1 MEESILMN
9 KRPVLAITMGDPA
22 GIGAEIVVKALGHK
36 SIYDI
41 CVPIVIGDLEPV
53 RDALSFTGSSLRFNI
68 IKESGEAKGRF
79 GEIDL
84 IDMGL
89 LEPQGWEYK
98 TVSEKTGKASYE
110 YIVKGI
116 NLALKE
122 EVHAVVTCPINKE
135 AIHKAGYHFAGH
147 TEIFAYHTGCSRYAM
162 MLVSDTLRVIH
173 CTTHVSLR
181 QACDLVT
188 KERVYDVI
196 RLADEAL
203 KLMGIK
209 KPRIGVAG
217 LNPHSSENGLFGDEE
232 RKWLYPA
239 IEEAKDHGCL
249 AEGPVP
255 PDTVFVK
262 ALAGQYDIVV
272 AMYHD
277 QGHIPLKLTGFK
289 LSVETHGH
297 ESVSGVNVTVGLPII
312 RTSVDHGTAYD
323 KAGEGRANEG
333 SLVEAINL
341 AVSMARNKFPG
352 LMK

>member
-1 MEESILMN
+1 MN
-9 KRPVLAITMGDPA
+9 KKPILAITMGDAA
-22 GIGAEIVVKALGHK
+22 GIGAEIAVKALGHK
-36 SIYDI
+36 SIYDKCI
-41 CVPIVIGDLEPV
+41 PVVIGDLEPM
-53 RDALSFTGSSLRFNI
+53 RDAVSFTGTNLRFNI
-68 IKESGEAKGRF
+68 IHEPKEAKGQF

-84 IDMGL
+84 IDMGFL
-89 LEPQGWEYK
+89 KPKGWEYK
-98 TVSEKTGKASYE
+98 AVSDKTGKASYE

-116 NLALKE
+116 NLALKG

-147 TEIFAYHTGCSRYAM
+147 TEIFAYHTKCRNYAM
-162 MLVSDTLRVIH
+162 MLVSDALRVIH
-173 CTTHVSLR
+173 CTTHVSLK
-181 QACDLVT
+181 QACGLVT

-203 KLMGIK
+203 KLMGIN

-217 LNPHSSENGLFGDEE
+217 LNPHSSEHGLFGDEE
-232 RKWLYPA
+232 QKWISPA
-239 IEEAKDHGCL
+239 IEEAKANGCIV
-249 AEGPVP
+249 EGPIP

-277 QGHIPLKLTGFK
+277 QGHIPLKLIGFK
-289 LSVETHGH
+289 LSSDTHRQ
-297 ESVSGVNVTVGLPII
+297 ESISGVNITVGLPII

-333 SLVEAINL
+333 SLVEAIDL
-341 AVSMARNKFPG
+341 AVSMTNHKFPD
-352 LMK
+352 LML